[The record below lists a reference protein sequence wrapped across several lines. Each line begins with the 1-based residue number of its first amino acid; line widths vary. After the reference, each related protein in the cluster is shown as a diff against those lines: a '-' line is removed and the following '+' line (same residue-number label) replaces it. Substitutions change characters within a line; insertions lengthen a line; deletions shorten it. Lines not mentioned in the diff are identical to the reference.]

1 MRLELTKNYADFVRE
16 SSLAGR
22 YWYQDSFKP
31 HLHPLNTPEGHTL
44 SLRSPHDHLHHKG
57 LMYSLRASDINFWEE
72 YASSEVEKVG
82 CQRHDTFCE
91 VITEGE
97 EIGFTERLTWLA
109 GDGSLETFA
118 EQRLLTCNYV
128 GGASTCFHWKW
139 STKLV
144 AKRDLTLTLSPWSIT
159 NKRGHRINYHGLG
172 LRLRRDFGC
181 TGGNKLLLD
190 GGPVSF
196 DEALGSE
203 PKEATFIGSLDETS
217 GKAGVSIAPAASR
230 GLFVLESPFAFI
242 SFGPTVLGA
251 IALGAGETL
260 NDSYSISVF
269 DGEPPRG
276 PASKPS
282 LAVHKTDQG

>member
-1 MRLELTKNYADFVRE
+1 MRLELTKHYVDFARE

-22 YWYQDSFKP
+22 YCYQDSFKP
-31 HLHPLNTPEGHTL
+31 HIHPLNTPDGHTL

-72 YASSEVEKVG
+72 YATSEAEKVG
-82 CQRHDTFCE
+82 CQRHDAFSE
-91 VITEGE
+91 VITEGD

-109 GDGSLETFA
+109 GDGSLETFD
-118 EQRLLTCNYV
+118 EQRSLTCSYV
-128 GGASTCFHWKW
+128 GGASACFHWKW

-190 GGPVSF
+190 GHPVSF
-196 DEALGSE
+196 YEALGSQ

-242 SFGPTVLGA
+242 SFGPTTLGA
-251 IALGAGETL
+251 IALRAGHTL
-260 NDSYSISVF
+260 NDSYSILVF
-269 DGEPPRG
+269 DGERLRDRATRPS
-276 PASKPS
+276 PAP
-282 LAVHKTDQG
+282 HETDQE